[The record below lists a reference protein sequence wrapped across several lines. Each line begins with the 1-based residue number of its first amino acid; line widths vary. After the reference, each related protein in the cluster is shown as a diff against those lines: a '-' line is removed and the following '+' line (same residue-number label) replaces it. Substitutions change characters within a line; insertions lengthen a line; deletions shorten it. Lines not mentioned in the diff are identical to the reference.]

1 MPTLLGILY
10 MEHTFER
17 SRILQC
23 AVDVHEGLFL
33 FDAQWRT
40 VRKHANIVTHQ
51 LVWTWARVLDKQ
63 KGVEFQ
69 KIYVDWQ

>member
-33 FDAQWRT
+33 FDAQWRM
-40 VRKHANIVTHQ
+40 VRKHANIVGHQ
-51 LVWTWARVLDKQ
+51 LS
-63 KGVEFQ
+63 
-69 KIYVDWQ
+69 